1 MAIRVALITGGAQG
15 LGLACA
21 QRLAQEGVSCAL
33 VDLDAKKAQA
43 AAKSLAGNHLGIAC
57 DVTNMEQVRSAFA
70 VAERELGLVS
80 VVVNSAGITGTT
92 KPCWEVSLDEFRR
105 VLDINIMGT
114 VNCCVAAVPGM
125 IARKWGRIVN
135 IASIAGK
142 EGNPNLA
149 AYSAS
154 KGAVIAFTKSL
165 SKELATTG
173 VLVNSIAPAV
183 IETEMNKTVSAETL
197 AYMLAKIPMGRLGK
211 PEEVAELVAFLAS
224 GKVSFSTGATYDI
237 SGGRATY

>member
-1 MAIRVALITGGAQG
+1 MADRVALITGGAQG
-15 LGLACA
+15 LGLASA
-21 QRLAQEGVSCAL
+21 QRLAQEDVRCAL
-33 VDLDAKKAQA
+33 IDLDAGKAVA
-43 AAKSLAGNHLGIAC
+43 AAKELGGKHMGVGC
-57 DVTNMEQVRSAFA
+57 DVTKIEQVRNAFA
-70 VAERELGLVS
+70 AAERELGPVS
-80 VVVNSAGITGTT
+80 VVVNSAGISGTT

-105 VLDINIMGT
+105 VLEINLMGT

-154 KGAVIAFTKSL
+154 KGGVIAFTKSL
-165 SKELATTG
+165 SKELATSG

-183 IETEMNKTVSAETL
+183 IETEMNKTVSPETL
-197 AYMLAKIPMGRLGK
+197 AYMVSKIPMARLGK

-224 GKVSFSTGATYDI
+224 DKVSFSTGATYDI